1 MATFNASQNG
11 NWSDPA
17 TWGGA
22 GVPGV
27 GDAVVIDNGY
37 TVDLDQDV
45 EIGADGNTFVAINI
59 INGKLK
65 FPRNA
70 SRVLT
75 FEGYLYIATA
85 GHLDMGDDGDPIL
98 DGYTATL
105 NFKRTSLTN
114 NTTVRI
120 QNSTQG
126 KWTCNAERG
135 QNRYYTTVAEDI
147 TAGENTAVLTDEID
161 ILPGDEMY
169 FIATEDFGEGE
180 KMNVQSWNAATK
192 TVTLTGN
199 FAHDHTA
206 TENTYCV
213 VLTRPIVIN
222 KKSHTY
228 GGNISMFV
236 VYGQCFWR
244 NVEIK
249 GLSDTYGANGDQYV
263 YTKYAFCDYSDRGWK
278 LDLCCFNATDK
289 PGGFTGNSSRRTVYY
304 KTGGEITNYQ
314 QSKSANYYNEY
325 LIFIATIWR
334 CNFWDISIGFFLSAD
349 FHSGAYGYISPSTN
363 APCRLRLTR
372 AYIKRFVNSGDNC
385 LYSTQ
390 MHIDGSKILAA
401 EIGYPLNCYA
411 GILQWETSTQPGTIQ
426 NLNWKRYSDSYKWLT
441 GGTALENVLIIQNY
455 QDNGIPQNDFVR
467 SLYFT
472 IELDTSVKKEGTNS
486 LKFIVSSAVDNVNAR
501 QLYSFVPVSAGKLVT
516 VSGFWRHNGDFVN
529 RPILRLIESG
539 FSVSADMPAA
549 ADEWH
554 PFVLSG
560 VADFDG
566 FAKLQLVWFGDTT
579 GAEFWIDNITVNATR
594 IDLGGL
600 NAFGDTIF
608 PAAIVKTELDA
619 ADILRQSIASYNDSG
634 TVGEAL
640 NELALL
646 RKLSKNK
653 REIDTGNNQIVFY
666 DDDGTTELLRINI
679 YNAAGDPAYK
689 NITKWVPV

>member
-1 MATFNASQNG
+1 MATYNASQSG

-27 GDAVVIDNGY
+27 GDGVVIDNGY

-45 EIGADGNTFVAINI
+45 EIGADSDTFVAINI
-59 INGKLK
+59 IDGKLK

-70 SRVLT
+70 SRILT

-120 QNSTQG
+120 QNGSQG

-135 QNRYYTTVAEDI
+135 QNRYYTTIAEDV
-147 TAGENTAVLTDEID
+147 TAGDNTAVLTDVID

-180 KMNVQSWNAATK
+180 KMTVQSWNAGTK
-192 TVTLTGN
+192 TVTLTST
-199 FAHDHTA
+199 FAYNHTA

-222 KKSHTY
+222 KKSHDY

-249 GLSDTYGANGDQYV
+249 GLSDTYGANGDQYI
-263 YTKYAFCDYSDRGWK
+263 YTKHAFCDYSSIGWK
-278 LDLCCFNATDK
+278 LDLCCFNETD
-289 PGGFTGNSSRRTVYY
+289 PPNGTMGNSSQNTVYY
-304 KTGGEITNYQ
+304 KTHARILNIQ
-314 QSKSANYYNEY
+314 QSRAADYRIDYV
-325 LIFIATIWR
+325 
-334 CNFWDISIGFFLSAD
+334 FFLNTRWDMYLWDTSLGLFCAAD
-349 FHSGAYGYISPSTN
+349 FHSGAKGFSSPNTYTPCIFKGTRTYIN
-363 APCRLRLTR
+363 
-372 AYIKRFVNSGDNC
+372 KFVNSGDNC

-411 GILQWETSTQPGTIQ
+411 GIVQWETSTQPGTIQ

-441 GGTALENVLIIQNY
+441 GGTAFENVLIVQNY

-467 SLYFT
+467 SPYFT
-472 IELDTSVKKEGTNS
+472 IELDASVKKEGTNS
-486 LKFIVSSAVDNVNAR
+486 IKFVVSSAVDNVNAR

-516 VSGFWRHNGDFVN
+516 VSGFWRHNGDFIN
-529 RPILRLIESG
+529 RPTLRLIESG
-539 FSVSADMPAA
+539 FNVTTEMPAA

-579 GAEFWIDNITVNATR
+579 GAEFWIDNITVNSTR

-619 ADILRQSIASYNDSG
+619 ADLLRQSIASYTEAG

-646 RKLSKNK
+646 RKIQKNDRIVNK
-653 REIDTGNNQIVFY
+653 DTGILTIF
-666 DDDGTTELLRINI
+666 DDDGTTPLVQIQLKNG
-679 YNAAGDPAYK
+679 AGDASYK
-689 NITKWVPV
+689 NVLEWREV